1 MTVFDDNVRFKIM
14 ILRIFLDFYKL
25 IKSFKITKIAA
36 ENHILMLL
44 SRTAMLRT
52 RFKFEPDSEK
62 HP

>member
-25 IKSFKITKIAA
+25 IKNSKITQFAA

-52 RFKFEPDSEK
+52 RFEYEPDSQK
-62 HP
+62 CP